1 MAQAAAWKECEYC
14 GLEITKDLKIVTVG
28 TSGGI
33 IGGPVPKKCS
43 SNTGN
48 HKFVRIIGMKC
59 RKIVTFNLVFFFCFI
74 FTCFY
79 FLFSFLTVFFVFFFV
94 LFTLLTIGYY

>member
-33 IGGPVPKKCS
+33 IGGLVPKKCS
-43 SNTGN
+43 SNTEN
-48 HKFVRIIGMKC
+48 HKLVRIIGMKC
-59 RKIVTFNLVFFFCFI
+59 RKIVTLNLFFCFI

-79 FLFSFLTVFFVFFFV
+79 FLFSFSTVFVLFFCFV